1 VQYRDEQ
8 KYIQDHR
15 EELERLLKQEQEA
28 MAGEVPGNLWEAFD
42 ALKGK
47 PKDAAQLDASNAKDD
62 ESQSGSSTTSTPSPT
77 S

>member
-1 VQYRDEQ
+1 MQYRDEQ

-15 EELERLLKQEQEA
+15 EELERLLKQEQDA
-28 MAGEVPGNLWEAFD
+28 IAGETPGNLWEAFD

-47 PKDAAQLDASNAKDD
+47 PKDAAQLDASNAEDD
-62 ESQSGSSTTSTPSPT
+62 KSGSSSTPTPSPT

>member
-1 VQYRDEQ
+1 MQYRDEQ

-15 EELERLLKQEQEA
+15 EELERLLKQEQDA
-28 MAGEVPGNLWEAFD
+28 IAGETPGNLWEAFD

-47 PKDAAQLDASNAKDD
+47 PKDAAQLDASKATDD
-62 ESQSGSSTTSTPSPT
+62 QSGSSNTTTPSPT